1 MLAVPPPALP
11 AEPALPPEPV
21 GAVEGPAPELAPA
34 PEPAPA
40 PEAAPAPAPAPEV
53 EVEPITV
60 APPADALPV
69 AEEVGPIVVA
79 PAPGDVAIVSG
90 DSLVVVNHGA
100 DQPYLVDAP
109 PRMQAVPQPP
119 WSGAGRFVGGAVMLT
134 AGLGLLTAA
143 TFEFAGGRDTTQPVV
158 SQVPAGVSMLVAGGI
173 MIGTG
178 VRDQHRLSE
187 WEAAT
192 RIDAKPMGTGLI
204 VGGVTAISL
213 GSMAAVAT
221 AIASDLDLDAPRS
234 IPAGWATAGVAV
246 GGGAALLIA
255 GIVRR
260 ARYGKWRNRV
270 TGMPM
275 VAPTRA
281 GATVGLVGQF

>member
-1 MLAVPPPALP
+1 MLSLVFVGSLLAVSPPV
-11 AEPALPPEPV
+11 LPPEPEPTFAPV
-21 GAVEGPAPELAPA
+21 GAIEG
-34 PEPAPA
+34 
-40 PEAAPAPAPAPEV
+40 PAPAPEV
-53 EVEPITV
+53 TERPEVPEVTELPAAIVVEPEAT
-60 APPADALPV
+60 LPV
-69 AEEVGPIVVA
+69 AEEVGIIVVA
-79 PAPGDVAIVSG
+79 PPPGDIAIAHA
-90 DSLVVVNHGA
+90 DTVVVM
-100 DQPYLVDAP
+100 P
-109 PRMQAVPQPP
+109 PRMQAVPAPP

-143 TFEFAGGRDTTQPVV
+143 TMEFADGRDTTQPVV
-158 SQVPAGVSMLVAGGI
+158 SQVPAGISMLVAGGV

-178 VRDQHRLSE
+178 VRDQHRLGE

-204 VGGVTAISL
+204 IGGITAISL

-221 AIASDLDLDAPRS
+221 SIAADMDLDAPRS
-234 IPAGWATAGVAV
+234 LPAGWATAGVAL
-246 GGGAALLIA
+246 GGGTTLLIA

-260 ARYGKWRNRV
+260 ARYGKWRDRV
-270 TGMPM
+270 TGVPM

>member
-1 MLAVPPPALP
+1 M
-11 AEPALPPEPV
+11 
-21 GAVEGPAPELAPA
+21 EGPAPI
-34 PEPAPA
+34 
-40 PEAAPAPAPAPEV
+40 V
-53 EVEPITV
+53 V

-79 PAPGDVAIVSG
+79 SPPGDVAIVSG
-90 DSLVVVNHGA
+90 DSVVVIDGGVV
-100 DQPYLVDAP
+100 QPLIIDTAP
-109 PRMQAVPQPP
+109 RVQAVPQPP

-143 TFEFAGGRDTTQPVV
+143 TFEFADGRDTTQPVV
-158 SQVPAGVSMLVAGGI
+158 SQVPAGISMLAAGGI

-204 VGGVTAISL
+204 IGGVTAISL
-213 GSMAAVAT
+213 GSMAGVAT
-221 AIASDLDLDAPRS
+221 AIAADLDLDAPRS

-246 GGGAALLIA
+246 GGGTALLIA

-260 ARYGKWRNRV
+260 ARYGKWRDRV
-270 TGMPM
+270 TGVPM